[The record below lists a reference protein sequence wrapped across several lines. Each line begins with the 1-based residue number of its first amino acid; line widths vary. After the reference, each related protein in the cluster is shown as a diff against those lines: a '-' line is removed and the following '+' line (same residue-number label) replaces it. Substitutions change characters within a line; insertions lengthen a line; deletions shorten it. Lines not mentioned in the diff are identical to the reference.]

1 LSVLVRDSSDALA
14 RRARNLRTLQPILA
28 LEANKRRVDKVDL
41 GPFDL
46 NYLSMALIDAVI
58 VAMGGPG
65 RGATFTELVDALRPS
80 IQAMRA
86 DVSESDLTGV
96 VSYLIEGMTN
106 VTARDSFRDRYF
118 SAGDA
123 SGKGGWVEFAF
134 KLIEERDVTGL
145 DDYRFVASPEAVNLY
160 FQALGI
166 DLQAEEVA
174 QAAVIRYFIE
184 QGKWQEAGD
193 AAERAAKLSIGLKNE
208 LLTLFQTLERN
219 AADVEYAKDLSP
231 VVGRARRHLGER
243 RRVEYDLIRLAEQNA
258 DAAAVEDKMHMLR
271 VRDHVRDVLGHHNE
285 LDHVLAGAN
294 DRFVAEQTRQ
304 RFRPS
309 AALRYR
315 DPQAELLRPL
325 LAAPAAGL
333 ADWFEANRHFFLPP
347 VRRPIADLPTLAPL
361 LLQDPRGSQ
370 ETSQVGGADE
380 TEEFAVPEYF
390 SAEEVARVDELI
402 GRLSTP
408 FNLTDALAEA
418 RAAGFSPNERHLL
431 MLRLMRF
438 FGETDERNWLAE
450 PTGTR
455 MRDPDFYGDELRFTT
470 ET

>member
-1 LSVLVRDSSDALA
+1 
-14 RRARNLRTLQPILA
+14 
-28 LEANKRRVDKVDL
+28 
-41 GPFDL
+41 
-46 NYLSMALIDAVI
+46 
-58 VAMGGPG
+58 
-65 RGATFTELVDALRPS
+65 
-80 IQAMRA
+80 
-86 DVSESDLTGV
+86 
-96 VSYLIEGMTN
+96 
-106 VTARDSFRDRYF
+106 
-118 SAGDA
+118 
-123 SGKGGWVEFAF
+123 
-134 KLIEERDVTGL
+134 
-145 DDYRFVASPEAVNLY
+145 
-160 FQALGI
+160 
-166 DLQAEEVA
+166 
-174 QAAVIRYFIE
+174 
-184 QGKWQEAGD
+184 
-193 AAERAAKLSIGLKNE
+193 
-208 LLTLFQTLERN
+208 
-219 AADVEYAKDLSP
+219 
-231 VVGRARRHLGER
+231 
-243 RRVEYDLIRLAEQNA
+243 
-258 DAAAVEDKMHMLR
+258 MHMLR

-408 FNLTDALAEA
+408 
-418 RAAGFSPNERHLL
+418 PNERHLL